1 MSTSIEIEVESED
14 KCNGQ
19 CMCGGQEKPGMA
31 PEKTKDQLIAELK
44 TMLNDNSSNG
54 MAERMVK
61 IDELMKKIS
70 EYGKEED

>member
-1 MSTSIEIEVESED
+1 MAQVEIEVEAKGCDGE
-14 KCNGQ
+14 
-19 CMCGGQEKPGMA
+19 CMCGGQPKAMA

-44 TMLNDNSSNG
+44 TLLNDSSSNG